1 MKGLR
6 RSLALRI
13 TCVLAL
19 VLALSWCVAAGL
31 SAWRTYDQLQGE
43 ALKDLRQR
51 LLLLSTVDNEDLRD
65 AEEGA
70 RRLMTLWNNG
80 AAKEFGSQIT
90 ARSTMYWVL
99 DPGGQSASDAR
110 KKVQILS
117 HAAAAAEAFG
127 VAGHSMTVDT
137 FFYFPDIGAAFSSEP
152 GIPAGFAEARAA
164 HLREL
169 FEQQGN
175 NGPLVVWDGPHYES
189 TLDRRL
195 ISVVTVSRDP
205 QGKPLFISGYEL
217 KLDERLTR
225 IEQLLESHASLLL
238 NASGERI
245 ADLSQHALDNVPEEQ
260 LKRFIN
266 GLDSNRPFPQIVQFN
281 GVPAVVARLEQP
293 DWYLMALYPQKQLRA
308 GALQLIL
315 DEVPFAIIGF
325 ILLTL
330 SLLLVLRRQLATP
343 LADFA
348 QAIEG
353 TLGSDDLT
361 RRLPVEREDELGRFA
376 KAYNELLDGMQAQH
390 AGLESQVSERTRDL
404 QVAREQADQANQ
416 LKGQFLANMS
426 HEIRTPM
433 NAVIGMNHLLADTAL
448 TVQQQHFVLSIRE
461 NSEAL
466 LALISDILDFSK
478 IESGNLNVERIEFD
492 LTEVVE
498 EVIELLAPRAAEKG
512 VRMICQI
519 ATDVPSDVMGDPW
532 RLRQILLNL
541 LSNAVKFTT
550 SGSIRLVV
558 WRGEQHR
565 VGFKV
570 IDTGIGIAPK
580 AQAAVFDAF
589 LQADASTTRH
599 YGGTGLGLSIS
610 QRLAGLM
617 GGTICLQSELNVGST
632 FSMLLPLPSCPPRAQ
647 DVPRLWGLRTLV
659 VDEHAEEREAL
670 IGVLGQWQM
679 LCQGAASAQA
689 GLTIMREQAQLGVA
703 FDLVL
708 VNWRL
713 PCVGGLEFARLC
725 GSDPDLKAARLILM
739 ASHGE
744 ALLSVDELRDNGLAA
759 CVVRPLRR
767 QHFYR
772 TLCEVQSGATPSLN
786 DVPSP
791 LRALERHAYS
801 LDVLVVDDIATNRE
815 ITQLFLERFGHRVS
829 FACDGVQALEMLAHN
844 VFDAVLMDG
853 QMPRMD
859 GMEAVRQLRSGQ
871 SLALDEDVWVIAL
884 TANAMSGDRERF
896 LEAGANDYLAKPVLP
911 MQLFDALNL
920 VIERQLERDMELRPA
935 EQDLDTPVKN
945 TSAEA
950 LSQPVTSI
958 PAPLSPLHT
967 PRLQRLFLEDCQ
979 ALLASLKAAM
989 AVPDFVEVARVA
1001 HSLKG
1006 SAGQFGEQSLEA
1018 AAALAEHAALAE
1030 NAAQV
1035 LPALLQLDTHIA
1047 TLAGRQP
1054 IVPPEA

>member
-1 MKGLR
+1 MRGWR

-31 SAWRTYDQLQGE
+31 SAWRTYEQLQSE
-43 ALKDLRQR
+43 ALNDLRQR
-51 LLLLSTVDNEDLRD
+51 LRLLSSVDNEDLRD
-65 AEEGA
+65 AEDGS

-90 ARSTMYWVL
+90 PRSTMYWIL
-99 DPGGQSASDAR
+99 DPGVRDAPDAAAQ
-110 KKVQILS
+110 VQLLS

-127 VAGHSMTVDT
+127 VAGHSMTVDA
-137 FFYFPDIGAAFSSEP
+137 FFYFPNLGAAFSTEP
-152 GIPAGFAEARAA
+152 DMPAGFAEARAA
-164 HLREL
+164 RLREL
-169 FEQQGN
+169 FRQLGDS
-175 NGPLVVWDGPHYES
+175 GPQVIWDGPHYEP
-189 TLDRRL
+189 TLDRQL

-205 QGKPLFISGYEL
+205 QGKPLLISGYEL
-217 KLDERLTR
+217 KLDERLVR
-225 IEQLLESHASLLL
+225 IEQLLDAHASLLL
-238 NASGERI
+238 NARGERV
-245 ADLSQHALDNVPEEQ
+245 ADLSQHTLDNVPREN
-260 LKRFIN
+260 LKRFVD
-266 GLDSNRPFPQIVQFN
+266 GLDKRASFPQIVQFE

-293 DWYLMALYPQKQLRA
+293 DWYLVALYPQDRLRA

-315 DEVPFAIIGF
+315 SEVPFAIIGF

-330 SLLLVLRRQLATP
+330 GLLLVLRRQLASP
-343 LADFA
+343 LASFA

-353 TLGSDDLT
+353 TLGSEDLS
-361 RRLPVEREDELGRFA
+361 RRLPMEREDELGRFA

-390 AGLESQVSERTRDL
+390 AGLENLVNERTRDL
-404 QVAREQADQANQ
+404 RSAREIADQANQ

-448 TVQQQHFVLSIRE
+448 TAQQQHFVRAIRE

-478 IESGNLNVERIEFD
+478 IESGSLNVECIEFD

-498 EVIELLAPRAAEKG
+498 EVIEQLAPRAAEKG

-519 ATDVPSDVMGDPW
+519 ATDVPNDVMGDPW

-541 LSNAVKFTT
+541 LSNAVKFT
-550 SGSIRLVV
+550 SVGSIRLVV
-558 WRGEQHR
+558 WRDEQR
-565 VGFKV
+565 AVGFKV
-570 IDTGIGIAPK
+570 IDTGIGIAPQS
-580 AQAAVFDAF
+580 QAAVFDAF

-610 QRLAGLM
+610 QRLAELM
-617 GGTICLQSELNVGST
+617 GGAIGLQSEPGVGST
-632 FSMLLPLPSCPPRAQ
+632 FSLVLPLPSCPPRAQ

-659 VDEHAEEREAL
+659 VDEYAEEREAL
-670 IGVLGQWQM
+670 IGVLEQWQM
-679 LCQGAASAQA
+679 LCQGAASADA
-689 GLTIMREQAQLGVA
+689 ALAMMREQARLGVM

-713 PCVGGLEFARLC
+713 PGVDGVAFARLC
-725 GSDPDLKAARLILM
+725 RDDSTLKAVRVILM
-739 ASHGE
+739 ASHVE
-744 ALLSVDELRDNGLAA
+744 TPLSADELSSNGLAA

-772 TLCEVQSGATPSLN
+772 TLCEVQSGATPTLN
-786 DVPSP
+786 ELPSP
-791 LRALERHAYS
+791 LRALERHEYS

-815 ITQLFLERFGHRVS
+815 ITQLFLQRFGHRVS
-829 FACDGVQALEMLAHN
+829 FACDGVQALEMLGQK

-859 GMEAVRQLRSGQ
+859 GMEAVRRLRSGQ
-871 SLALDEDVWVIAL
+871 SGALDEDVWTIAL

-911 MQLFDALNL
+911 MQLFDALGR

-935 EQDLDTPVKN
+935 EPAPGNADTPVA
-945 TSAEA
+945 TVA
-950 LSQPVTSI
+950 LPEMPT
-958 PAPLSPLHT
+958 APLSPLHT

-979 ALLASLKAAM
+979 ALLARFRAAM
-989 AVPDFVEVARVA
+989 ALPDLAEAARAA

-1006 SAGQFGEQSLEA
+1006 SAGQFGEQPLEA
-1018 AAALAEHAALAE
+1018 AAASAEDAALAE
-1030 NAAQV
+1030 DV
-1035 LPALLQLDTHIA
+1035 ERIHHALMQLDSHIA
-1047 TLAGRQP
+1047 TLAARQP
-1054 IVPPEA
+1054 IAPP